1 MRTPSLFLWERSVH
15 FFAALLALNDYINTF
30 ICVTIPVFAS
40 ILINH
45 SDLGLKRENS
55 WKQRTCNSIL
65 DPDFGLKGEGVQYSS
80 CLPLIKQQW
89 EKISTALDY
98 IIL

>member
-1 MRTPSLFLWERSVH
+1 MRNNPRLCKYPH
-15 FFAALLALNDYINTF
+15 K
-30 ICVTIPVFAS
+30 
-40 ILINH
+40 H

-65 DPDFGLKGEGVQYSS
+65 DPDFALKGEAVQYSS

-98 IIL
+98 ITFETLIRIN